1 MTRRES
7 REQALALVFSMMFNG
22 DVPPQEI
29 CELSKLSLEF
39 KDDEFSQMLFDG
51 VCANLE
57 AIDSTVEKCMTATWN
72 KNRISKV
79 SLAVLRLAIFE
90 IMYIDEI
97 PTSVSINEAIELA
110 KKFATDE
117 DAAFVNGILGSVT
130 RNNEA

>member
-39 KDDEFSQMLFDG
+39 QDDEFSQMLFDG
-51 VCANLE
+51 VCENLE
-57 AIDSTVEKCMTATWN
+57 AIDSAIEKCMITWN

-79 SLAVLRLAIFE
+79 SLAVLRLAIYE

-110 KKFATDE
+110 KKFATDD
-117 DAAFVNGILGSVT
+117 DASFVNGILGSVT

>member
-51 VCANLE
+51 VCENLE
-57 AIDSTVEKCMTATWN
+57 AIDAAIEKCMITWN

-79 SLAVLRLAIFE
+79 SLAVLRLTIYE

-110 KKFATDE
+110 KKFATDD
-117 DAAFVNGILGSVT
+117 DASFINGILGSVT

>member
-39 KDDEFSQMLFDG
+39 QDDEFSQMLFDG
-51 VCANLE
+51 VCENLE
-57 AIDSTVEKCMTATWN
+57 SIDNAIEKCMKTWN

-90 IMYIDEI
+90 ILYIDDI
-97 PTSVSINEAIELA
+97 PASVSINEAIELA
-110 KKFATDE
+110 KKFASDD